1 MEALIVHLIG
11 GAIGGNVAG
20 ALLKKFS
27 LGTLWNSVVGILG
40 GGLGGSLLASM
51 GIGGVGEAGLA
62 IGNIITNI
70 ISSGVG
76 GGVLLTIVG
85 LIKSQM
91 AKS

>member
-11 GAIGGNVAG
+11 GAIGGNAAG
-20 ALLKKFS
+20 ALLKKFN

-40 GGLGGSLLASM
+40 GGLGGQLLASL
-51 GIGGVGEAGLA
+51 GIGGADAGMA
-62 IGNIITNI
+62 IGSIITNI
-70 ISSGVG
+70 LSSGVG

-91 AKS
+91 AKN